1 MRSKKISKREQAIM
15 DFHEKLNG
23 LSLGCYPC
31 AHCAGKPKVFHQ
43 DYIGDSYVGDQYC
56 IECSVCGIST
66 DFDDWKIVQEKWNKR
81 DG

>member
-15 DFHEKLNG
+15 NFHEKLDS
-23 LSLGCYPC
+23 LSLECSPC

-56 IECSVCGIST
+56 IECSACGIST
-66 DFDDWKIVQEKWNKR
+66 DFDEWAIVLTKWNKR